1 MTISR
6 SRAALAFL
14 GGAALLAMHTHAAAQ
29 TSAPRYQFDQPA
41 QDLGAALRDVAARA
55 GVELRASPADLVDR
69 TAPPLAGELSLKA
82 AVALLLQGTS
92 LTADVGPGSITIR
105 HAAPA
110 VTSAATPGNPGDA
123 TIVVTGSHIRGAQIA
138 SPVITIDR
146 DSIEKAGQNDLGE
159 VARSIP
165 QNFSGGQNPGIGTG
179 GGLANGNLDSSSQ
192 LNLRGLGADAT
203 LTLLNSHRLP
213 YGGAF
218 AGIDISAIPVAAV
231 ERLEVVPDG
240 ASAQYGSDAVAGVAN
255 IILRRDFD
263 GLTTTARLGAASSGG
278 NFQQGA
284 DAVAGTGWSS
294 GHIMLAYQFAKNA
307 AIAARQRGFAAS
319 LPPGNSLYPAIRQ
332 HSAILS
338 GRQMLGAGVEFN
350 IDMLFSDRRSRT
362 IGGNLTAAGWQ
373 RQVFSPTA
381 RSFSIAPELVV
392 ELGGDWMARASLA
405 YGKSDSRYHTAFEP
419 TAGPRTLTT
428 GCFCNSALSAELLF
442 DGSLFALPGGDVR
455 IGFGG
460 GYRSNALRYSRAR
473 GGVTIGAFDVSRDS
487 HFLFGETNIPVI
499 APAQNL
505 DLINRLT
512 VTAALRYENYPG
524 MGRVTTPKLGLVYE
538 PAENFAIKSS
548 WGRSFK
554 APTLYQQYV
563 GYETYLLPASA
574 YGAAPS
580 GTIVYASGGN
590 PSLRPERAR
599 SWSAGVTFEPAP
611 ALRLW
616 GSYFNVR
623 YRDRVTQPVAG
634 SIGSAFSDP
643 GYATLI
649 DRDPSAALL
658 TDLIGGSLYGLTNF
672 AGEAYDAATVAALVD
687 NRNRNVARQKIE
699 GVDLG
704 ASYRLEVDA
713 ERRLEVNGSLTYLK
727 SEQQLADALPASQLA
742 GTIFNAPHWRGRA
755 GVSWQGSGYRVSA
768 FGNYIGKLADR
779 RFATT
784 TTLPSALTLD
794 LTAQIAVGAA
804 PGRPPAFDLTLV
816 VNNLFNDRPP
826 AIRINGS
833 SDTPYDSTNYSP
845 IGRFLGVKVSR
856 TW

>member
-1 MTISR
+1 MTILKR
-6 SRAALAFL
+6 RTALALL
-14 GGAALLAMHTHAAAQ
+14 GSPAMLAVPAYAAAQ
-29 TSAPRYQFDQPA
+29 PIEMGSRLDQAA
-41 QDLGAALRDVAARA
+41 QYPGDALRQIAARTE
-55 GVELRASPADLVDR
+55 VERGTSSADLADR
-69 TAPPLAGELSLKA
+69 IEAPPEGVAGLEGATASFLP
-82 AVALLLQGTS
+82 GTPKKG
-92 LTADVGPGSITIR
+92 DVGPGSDVI
-105 HAAPA
+105 
-110 VTSAATPGNPGDA
+110 GDA
-123 TIVVTGSHIRGAQIA
+123 ARSAPDDAGDEPIVVTGSHIRGAQIA
-138 SPVITIDR
+138 SPVITVDR
-146 DSIEKAGQNDLGE
+146 ESIEKAGQNDLGE

-192 LNLRGLGADAT
+192 LNLRGLGPDAT
-203 LTLLNSHRLP
+203 LTLLNGHRLP

-231 ERLEVVPDG
+231 ERLEIVPDG

-255 IILRRDFD
+255 IILRRDFE

-284 DAVAGTGWSS
+284 DAVAGTGWAS
-294 GHIMLAYQFAKNA
+294 GHVMLAYQFAKNT
-307 AIAARQRGFAAS
+307 AITAQQRDFAGS
-319 LPPGNSLYPAIRQ
+319 LPQGNSLYPAIRQ

-338 GRQMLGAGVEFN
+338 GRQTLGAGVEFD
-350 IDMLFSDRRSRT
+350 IDIVFSDRRSRT
-362 IGGNLTAAGWQ
+362 VGGNLTAAGWQ
-373 RQVFSPTA
+373 RLVFSPTA
-381 RSFSIAPELVV
+381 RSFSIAPEIAI
-392 ELGGDWMARASLA
+392 ELGGDWQARASIV
-405 YGKSDSRYHTAFEP
+405 YGKSDSRYHSAFEP

-428 GCFCNSALSAELLF
+428 GCFCNSAFNAELLF

-460 GYRSNALRYSRAR
+460 GYRSNKLHYSQVRDGRLTA
-473 GGVTIGAFDVSRDS
+473 AFDVNRDS
-487 HFLFGETNIPVI
+487 HFFFGEANIPLVG
-499 APAQNL
+499 PAQQL
-505 DLINRLT
+505 ALVNRLT
-512 VTAALRYENYPG
+512 VTAALRYEDYPG

-538 PAENFAIKSS
+538 PVPDIAIKAS

-580 GTIVYASGGN
+580 GTILYASGGN

-616 GSYFNVR
+616 ASYFNVR
-623 YRDRVTQPVAG
+623 YRDRVAQPVPG
-634 SIGSAFSDP
+634 SIASAFSDP

-649 DRDPSAALL
+649 DRDPSADLL
-658 TDLIGGSLYGLTNF
+658 TDLIEGSLYGLTNF
-672 AGEAYDAATVAALVD
+672 ADEAYDPAAVAALVD
-687 NRNRNVARQKIE
+687 NRNRNIARQDIE

-704 ASYRLEVDA
+704 ASYRVEVDSD
-713 ERRLEVNGSLTYLK
+713 RHLDISGSLTYLQ
-727 SEQQLADALPASQLA
+727 SAQQLADTLPGSQFA
-742 GTIFNAPHWRGRA
+742 GTVFNPPHWRGRA
-755 GVSWQGSGYRVSA
+755 GMSWQGPGYTISA
-768 FGNYIGKLADR
+768 FGNYTGKLADR
-779 RFATT
+779 RFATA

-794 LTAQIAVGAA
+794 LTAQIAVGAT
-804 PGRPPAFDLTLV
+804 PGRASAFDLTLV

-826 AIRINGS
+826 AIGVNGS

-845 IGRFLGVKVSR
+845 IGRFLGLKVSR

>member
-1 MTISR
+1 MTTSKR
-6 SRAALAFL
+6 CAALSLL
-14 GGAALLAMHTHAAAQ
+14 GGTAMLAVPAYAAAQ
-29 TSAPRYQFDQPA
+29 TFETGLRFDQAA
-41 QDLGAALRDVAARA
+41 QKPGDGLRQIAARA
-55 GVELRASPADLVDR
+55 GAVRDGSTADLTDR
-69 TAPPLAGELSLKA
+69 TAPPPEGVASLKGA
-82 AVALLLQGTS
+82 
-92 LTADVGPGSITIR
+92 TASFLPGPPKKGDVGLGSKIL
-105 HAAPA
+105 
-110 VTSAATPGNPGDA
+110 GDA
-123 TIVVTGSHIRGAQIA
+123 ARSAPDDADNEPIVVTGSHIRGAQIA
-138 SPVITIDR
+138 SPVITVGR

-203 LTLLNSHRLP
+203 LTLLNGHRLP

-231 ERLEVVPDG
+231 ERLEIVPDG

-255 IILRRDFD
+255 IILRRDFE

-278 NFQQGA
+278 YFQQGA

-294 GHIMLAYQFAKNA
+294 GHVMLAYQFAKNV
-307 AIAARQRGFAAS
+307 AITARQRDFAAS
-319 LPPGNSLYPAIRQ
+319 LPQGNNLYPAIRQ

-338 GRQMLGAGVEFN
+338 GRQTLGAGVEFSMD
-350 IDMLFSDRRSRT
+350 ILFSDRRSRT

-381 RSFSIAPELVV
+381 RSFSIAPEVAI
-392 ELGGDWMARASLA
+392 ELGGDWVARASIV
-405 YGKSDSRYHTAFEP
+405 YGKSDSRYHTTFEP
-419 TAGPRTLTT
+419 TTGPRSLTE
-428 GCFCNSALSAELLF
+428 GCFCNSAFNAELLF
-442 DGSLFALPGGDVR
+442 DGSLFTLPGGDVR
-455 IGFGG
+455 VGFGG
-460 GYRSNALRYSRAR
+460 GYRSNALRYSRFQN
-473 GGVTIGAFDVSRDS
+473 GVSVGPFDISRDS
-487 HFLFGETNIPVI
+487 HFFFGEANIPLVG
-499 APAQNL
+499 PAQQR
-505 DLINRLT
+505 DLVNRLT
-512 VTAALRYENYPG
+512 ATAAVRYEDYPG

-538 PAENFAIKSS
+538 PAPNITIKSS

-574 YGAAPS
+574 YGAAPT
-580 GTIVYASGGN
+580 GTIVYTSGGN
-590 PSLRPERAR
+590 PSLRPERAK
-599 SWSAGVTFEPAP
+599 SWTVGATFEPTP

-616 GSYFNVR
+616 ASYFDIR
-623 YRDRVTQPVAG
+623 YRDRVTRPVAG

-649 DRDPSAALL
+649 DRDPSAAEL
-658 TDLIGGSLYGLTNF
+658 TDLIEGSLYGLTNF
-672 AGEAYDAATVAALVD
+672 ADEAYDPASVAALLD
-687 NRNRNVARQKIE
+687 NRNRNVARQTIE

-704 ASYRLEVDA
+704 ASYRLEVGSDY
-713 ERRLEVNGSLTYLK
+713 RLDVSGSLTYLK
-727 SEQQLADALPASQLA
+727 SEQKLADALPSSQLA
-742 GTIFNAPHWRGRA
+742 GTIFNPPHWRGRA
-755 GVSWQGSGYRVSA
+755 GLSWQGPGYTISA

-779 RFATT
+779 RFATV

-804 PGRPPAFDLTLV
+804 PGRPSAFDLTLV
-816 VNNLFNDRPP
+816 INNLFNDRPP
-826 AIRINGS
+826 GIRTNGP

-845 IGRFLGVKVSR
+845 IGRFLGLKISR

>member
-14 GGAALLAMHTHAAAQ
+14 GSTALPAMPAHATAQ
-29 TSAPRYQFDQPA
+29 PSAPGYSFDQPA
-41 QDLGAALRDVAARA
+41 Q
-55 GVELRASPADLVDR
+55 
-69 TAPPLAGELSLKA
+69 K
-82 AVALLLQGTS
+82 
-92 LTADVGPGSITIR
+92 
-105 HAAPA
+105 
-110 VTSAATPGNPGDA
+110 TPEDSGDEP
-123 TIVVTGSHIRGAQIA
+123 IVVTGSHIRGAAIA
-138 SPVITIDR
+138 SPVITVGR

-165 QNFSGGQNPGIGTG
+165 QNFSGGQNPGVGTG

-203 LTLLNSHRLP
+203 LTLLNGHRLP

-231 ERLEVVPDG
+231 ERLEIVPDG

-255 IILRRDFD
+255 IILRRDFE

-278 NFQQGA
+278 YFQQGA

-294 GHIMLAYQFAKNA
+294 GHVMLAYQFAKNA
-307 AIAARQRGFAAS
+307 SIAARQRDFATS
-319 LPPGNSLYPAIRQ
+319 LPQGNSLYPAIRQ

-338 GRQMLGAGVEFN
+338 GRQTLGAGVEFT
-350 IDMLFSDRRSRT
+350 IDILFSDRRSRT
-362 IGGNLTAAGWQ
+362 IGGNLTAAGLQ
-373 RQVFSPTA
+373 RQLFSPTA
-381 RSFSIAPELVV
+381 RSFSIAPELAI
-392 ELGGDWMARASLA
+392 ELGDDWMARASIV
-405 YGKSDSRYHTAFEP
+405 YGESESRYHTAFEP
-419 TAGPRTLTT
+419 SAGSRTLTA
-428 GCFCNSALSAELLF
+428 GCFCNSALNAELLF
-442 DGSLFALPGGDVR
+442 DGPLFTLPGGDVR
-455 IGFGG
+455 VGFGG
-460 GYRSNALRYSRAR
+460 GYRSNALRYSRVR
-473 GGVTIGAFDVSRDS
+473 NGVEVGAFDVSRDS
-487 HFLFGETNIPVI
+487 HFFFGEANIPV
-499 APAQNL
+499 AGPAQQL
-505 DLINRLT
+505 GLIHRLI
-512 VTAALRYENYPG
+512 VTAALRYEDYPG
-524 MGRVTTPKLGLVYE
+524 MGRVTTPKLGLLYE
-538 PAENFAIKSS
+538 PVPNITIRSS

-599 SWSAGVTFEPAP
+599 SWSAGVTFEPTP
-611 ALRLW
+611 ALRIW
-616 GSYFNVR
+616 ASYFNVR

-634 SIGSAFSDP
+634 SIASAFSDP

-649 DRDPSAALL
+649 DRAPSAALL
-658 TDLIGGSLYGLTNF
+658 TDLIGGAIYGLTNF
-672 AGEAYDAATVAALVD
+672 ADEAYDPAAVAALVD
-687 NRNRNVARQKIE
+687 NRNRNVARQNIE

-704 ASYRLEVDA
+704 ASYRLELVND
-713 ERRLEVNGSLTYLK
+713 RRLDVSGSLTYLK
-727 SEQQLADALPASQLA
+727 SEQRLADALPGSQLA
-742 GTIFNAPHWRGRA
+742 GTIFNPPHWRGRA
-755 GVSWQGSGYRVSA
+755 GLSWQGPGYTISA
-768 FGNYIGKLADR
+768 FGNYTGKLADR
-779 RFATT
+779 RFATVAS
-784 TTLPSALTLD
+784 LPSALTLD

-804 PGRPPAFDLTLV
+804 PGRASAFDLTLV

-826 AIRINGS
+826 AIRTNGS

-845 IGRFLGVKVSR
+845 IGRFLGLKVSR